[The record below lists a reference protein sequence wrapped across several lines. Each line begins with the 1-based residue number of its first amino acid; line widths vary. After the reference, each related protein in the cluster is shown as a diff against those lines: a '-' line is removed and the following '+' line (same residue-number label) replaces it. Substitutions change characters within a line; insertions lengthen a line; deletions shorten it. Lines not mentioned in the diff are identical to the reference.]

1 MARTERI
8 TLEKKPGDE
17 WERIVGYA
25 LGDKP
30 PRLEDPD
37 NLPAPGPEHALAA
50 YGYTDD
56 EVPF

>member
-25 LGDKP
+25 FGDKP

-37 NLPAPGPEHALAA
+37 NLPEHALAA
-50 YGYTDD
+50 LGYSDD